1 MIRLLRAAS
10 PFSGAARQ
18 SEGNDGT
25 SEPVPEETIIPD
37 GRADDNAK
45 ADAADEA
52 VDLDAGIASIFAS
65 IRSGAAGGAAPRD
78 LPEENGATY
87 ALLTELDRLWQNA

>member
-18 SEGNDGT
+18 SEGNDRPT
-25 SEPVPEETIIPD
+25 EPALDEAIVPD
-37 GRADDNAK
+37 GRAEDNAK
-45 ADAADEA
+45 ADASDDA
-52 VDLDAGIASIFAS
+52 VDLDAGIGAILAS
-65 IRSGAAGGAAPRD
+65 IRSGAAGGATPRD

-87 ALLTELDRLWQNA
+87 ALLSELDRLWQNA